1 MIPATDRRDVSEDKD
16 WRLKAEL
23 DDGATQGWLDDLLG
37 RLRGPS
43 VVQEVGAAVG
53 HDVVITHDGELL
65 FAYAETKLAL
75 AEART
80 AIEGVLRQD
89 GVNASICVS
98 HWDDQ
103 LDNWRQID
111 PPLTGEAKQTEDAV
125 VRDAEAVE
133 TRSMVASSGKL
144 IRAEFE
150 QSMCGWAEKLGLDCK
165 LVEHPHLLTTQVA
178 FTVTG
183 HKRKIDE
190 FAQGLKAEELATMRT
205 ERAVMM
211 SPL

>member
-1 MIPATDRRDVSEDKD
+1 VSEDQD
-16 WRLKAEL
+16 WRLKAQL
-23 DDGATQGWLDDLLG
+23 DEGDTGGTLDHLLG
-37 RLRGPS
+37 RLRGPE
-43 VVQEVGAAVG
+43 VVQEAGAAVG
-53 HDVVITHDGELL
+53 HDVVITHDGKLL

-75 AEART
+75 EGARA
-80 AIEGVLRQD
+80 AIEGVLRRD

-98 HWDDQ
+98 HWDEQ
-103 LDNWRQID
+103 LDDWRQID
-111 PPLTGEAKQTEDAV
+111 PPLAGEAKRIADAV
-125 VRDAEAVE
+125 ERDAEAVE
-133 TRSMVASSGKL
+133 TRAMVASSGRL

-150 QSMCGWAEKLGLDCK
+150 QSMCGWAEELGLECK

-183 HKRKIDE
+183 HRRKIDE